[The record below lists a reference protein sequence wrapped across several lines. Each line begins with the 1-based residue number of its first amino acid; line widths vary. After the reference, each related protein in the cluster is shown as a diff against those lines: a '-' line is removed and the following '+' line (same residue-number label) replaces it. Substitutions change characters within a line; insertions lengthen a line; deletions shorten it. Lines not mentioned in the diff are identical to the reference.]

1 MARHRSDLKSYKRGK
16 KRLLCTSREIV
27 KFDDAKIILIEMFP
41 CGSKAEL
48 FARERYWIEILNC
61 VNKIV
66 PGRSDKEYREDNK
79 ERISKNQKL
88 YRERNIAKLSKYS
101 KIYRK
106 TNKEAIRQHELKKE
120 VCDCGKTFTHCN
132 KARHGR
138 SKLHQSYLQH
148 MKEYKE
154 IISLHENARD
164 IMKMSGQKD
173 LPQIFS

>member
-1 MARHRSDLKSYKRGK
+1 MKNYSLGKIYKIISDHTDLCYVGSTCTPYLSTRMARHRSDLKSYKRGK

-88 YRERNIAKLSKYS
+88 YREETLQSYQNILKFIAKQ
-101 KIYRK
+101 I
-106 TNKEAIRQHELKKE
+106 KKQL
-120 VCDCGKTFTHCN
+120 DN
-132 KARHGR
+132 
-138 SKLHQSYLQH
+138 
-148 MKEYKE
+148 M
-154 IISLHENARD
+154 N
-164 IMKMSGQKD
+164 
-173 LPQIFS
+173 